1 MDFANQAYA
10 LLECGNYSA
19 AKEIFQQAYEV
30 EKQNFQILYGLG
42 LSCYWLGEYEKCIE
56 YLTQSLEFKNQ
67 FYPLASVWIG
77 WAYKK
82 LNNHH
87 LSQEY
92 FKSVFQSVTESNDL
106 PDNLDFENLLAKG
119 LAFYRLE
126 EYENAIE
133 YFKQAAELK
142 PDSYEAWLYYGTS
155 LYKAEIYDEI
165 KTLEIFEKAIELK
178 PDYPF
183 AYREKGRLYTKY
195 GELEKAIDSFN
206 EAIKRKEDFHQ
217 AISNRGIT
225 LANLSKLRKKALRK
239 DEEVNEIVE
248 AELNTN
254 ENKAKNDCQKAINL
268 RPQEPELWRNQ
279 GIMLS
284 ILEDN
289 SGAIE
294 SYNKAIILKPDDHES
309 YYCRGRAKFYLSQN
323 QNSKKKALPQ
333 DKYNIEAKNDF
344 NQALKFKKKYA
355 EAYHWLGRLE
365 QQMGN
370 EKEALK
376 NFEKSIE
383 YNSHPHLSES
393 WKNYKAIIKTFINQ
407 ERKKFY
413 TLIWESCKKTTK
425 LNSQDAE
432 LYFIWGQVQLK
443 LDEYKKAEITF
454 NNAIKRDKNYAEAYK
469 GKADALMGQYDNL
482 GNKRYYD
489 DAIECAIE
497 AYQKAVEIKPQYWS
511 AWDDL
516 GWSYWEINKYN
527 EAYNSWKNGLNSLL
541 LEEDTEI
548 SISERRKGIEKL
560 ECQKGLIELNLSMGT
575 AKEIAG
581 LWKQAQTYYEKA
593 LAVYDHQPKLREIYL
608 VVLEKYI
615 SLCQKRRSKSSNEID
630 VLLTEGSDLLGRF
643 LKAVEKRQD
652 EYKKRWLQ
660 RRFATFDQLRVD
672 QLVQNNQ
679 IKEALKESEK
689 RKRMCLSWLTKE
701 KSNTILEQEVN
712 NNLDSLDKLD
722 NFNKLVDKKT
732 AVIYWHV
739 SPAAITTFIIK
750 YRQPIIVFSGKA
762 KNNFETGLAAEQLLK
777 FERWMRGWKRNYRS
791 YRIEKNI
798 KHKSK
803 HNWRQSMESHLDK
816 LADILDIQG
825 IIRNLD
831 NDGDDIKQL
840 ILIPHRDLHLL
851 PLHYL
856 FRETN
861 LTITYLPSAEIGS
874 ELNQFSPVTSVLNL
888 VPKNNQNMRY
898 AFIQAKA
905 ISILYPPQPIEFSNK
920 EANEVLNMFPGDTNS
935 FQFNGHGIHDVE
947 NPEKSALLLGGRQK
961 ITLKDILEKLEM
973 TGYELVTLAACET
986 GITSKQNLIDEYVGL
1001 VSGFLKKGASHVV
1014 SSLWKVDERATA
1026 LLMIKFYQLLKEG
1039 KNPAV
1044 ALKLSQNWLR
1054 KLTNHGLAE
1063 WYSSLADTLEEKK
1076 YFSESHIV
1084 RDWKNAAS
1092 NNQTDIPFAHPYYW
1106 AAFTLT
1112 GRPPI
1117 AL

>member
-1 MDFANQAYA
+1 MDFTSQAYA
-10 LLECGNYSA
+10 LLECGNYSK
-19 AKEIFQQAYEV
+19 AKEIFQQAYEL
-30 EKQNFQILYGLG
+30 EKQNSQILYGLG

-56 YLTQSLEFKNQ
+56 FLTQALELKNQ

-87 LSQEY
+87 LSQQY
-92 FKSVFQSVTESNDL
+92 FKSVTESNDL
-106 PDNLDFENLLAKG
+106 PDNLDFENLLAPG
-119 LAFYRLE
+119 LAFYGLE
-126 EYENAIE
+126 EYENAIK
-133 YFKQAAELK
+133 YFNQATELK
-142 PDSYEAWLYYGTS
+142 PDSYEAWLYYGQS
-155 LYKAEIYDEI
+155 LYKAEMYDEI
-165 KTLEIFEKAIELK
+165 KKLEIFEKAIK
-178 PDYPF
+178 IQPDYPF

-195 GELEKAIDSFN
+195 QELEKALKNFN

-239 DEEVNEIVE
+239 DEEVNEIIE
-248 AELNTN
+248 AEANKN
-254 ENKAKNDCQKAINL
+254 ENQAKIDCEKAINL

-289 SGAIE
+289 VSAIE
-294 SYNKAIILKPDDHES
+294 SYNQAITLKPDDHES

-323 QNSKKKALPQ
+323 KYSKKKALPEE
-333 DKYNIEAKNDF
+333 KYNIEAKNDF
-344 NQALKFKKKYA
+344 NQALKFKKNYA
-355 EAYHWLGRLE
+355 EAFHWLGRLE

-370 EKEALK
+370 EKESLK
-376 NFEKSIE
+376 NFEKAIE

-413 TLIWESCKKTTK
+413 TLIWESCKKTTP

-443 LDEYKKAEITF
+443 LGKYKQAEMTF

-469 GKADALMGQYDNL
+469 EKADALIEQDDNL

-489 DAIECAIE
+489 VAIE
-497 AYQKAVEIKPQYWS
+497 AYQKAVEIKPKYWS

-527 EAYNSWKNGLNSLL
+527 EAYNSWKNGLDNLL
-541 LEEDTEI
+541 LEEDIEI
-548 SISERRKGIEKL
+548 STSERRKGIEKL
-560 ECQKGLIELNLSMGT
+560 ESQKGLIELNLSMGT
-575 AKEIAG
+575 AKQIAG
-581 LWKQAQTYYEKA
+581 LWKQAQGYYEKA
-593 LAVYDHQPKLREIYL
+593 LAVYDHEPKLREIYL

-615 SLCQKRRSKSSNEID
+615 ALCQNRRSKSSDEID
-630 VLLTEGSDLLGRF
+630 VLLTEGSDLLGRY

-679 IKEALKESEK
+679 INEALRESEK
-689 RKRMCLSWLTKE
+689 RKRICLFWLTKE
-701 KSNTILEQEVN
+701 KSDARLESELYEN
-712 NNLDSLDKLD
+712 LD
-722 NFNKLVDKKT
+722 NFEKLVDTKT
-732 AVIYWHV
+732 AIIYWHV

-750 YRQPIIVFSGKA
+750 HRQPIIVFSGKA
-762 KNNFETGLAAEQLLK
+762 ENNFETGLAAEQLLK
-777 FERWMRGWKRNYRS
+777 FERWMRGWKRNYRT
-791 YRIEKNI
+791 YRIEKEI
-798 KHKSK
+798 HRKPK
-803 HNWRQSMESHLDK
+803 HNWRQSMESNL
-816 LADILDIQG
+816 DILENLLDIKG
-825 IIRNLD
+825 IIKKLERN
-831 NDGDDIKQL
+831 IKQL

-856 FRETN
+856 FRKTN

-874 ELNQFSPVTSVLNL
+874 ELNQFSAVTSVLNL
-888 VPKNNQNMRY
+888 VPNNNKNMRY

-905 ISILYPPQPIEFSNK
+905 ISILYPSQPILFSNQQ
-920 EANEVLNMFPGDTNS
+920 ANEVLNMFPGDTNS

-961 ITLKDILEKLEM
+961 ITLKDILERLEM

-1026 LLMIKFYQLLKEG
+1026 LLMIKFYQFLKEG
-1039 KNPAV
+1039 ENPAV
-1044 ALKLSQNWLR
+1044 ALKLSQKWLR
-1054 KLTNHGLAE
+1054 ELTNHSLAK
-1063 WYSSLADTLEEKK
+1063 WYSSLADTLKEKA
-1076 YFSESHIV
+1076 YVSESAIV
-1084 RDWKNAAS
+1084 TDWKIAAS
-1092 NNQTDIPFAHPYYW
+1092 NNQTDVPFAHPYYW

-1117 AL
+1117 TLE